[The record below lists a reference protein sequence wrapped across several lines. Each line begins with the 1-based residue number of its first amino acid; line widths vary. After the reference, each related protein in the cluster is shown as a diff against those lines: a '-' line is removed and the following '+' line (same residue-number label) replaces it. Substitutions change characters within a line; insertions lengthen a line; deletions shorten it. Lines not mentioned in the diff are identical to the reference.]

1 MLIYKKKLIE
11 KYLILEDI
19 SIDSK
24 LIKKGNAIRIII
36 IRTCLVDS
44 INNF

>member
-1 MLIYKKKLIE
+1 MVIYKKILIE

-24 LIKKGNAIRIII
+24 LIKKGNAIRII
-36 IRTCLVDS
+36 RTCLVDS